1 MSLEYQIIVNEQ
13 LESIRARLGSMQSE
27 AENVLRRAIRQTGNA
42 VRKRMLEE
50 ARARYAETDPRLLAN
65 SALKVSA
72 KGDGMTV
79 TLRSRGSPNDLAKF
93 EHQPAPGVRAP
104 VSAHVLAENAMKEIR
119 GQPRPFVN
127 TFRNG
132 KVAIL
137 RRVPG
142 ETYTLGRAYA
152 VRKLLGW
159 DLTRVETLR
168 TVSTPQML
176 HKDEVTE
183 AAYKQFVE
191 DLPAA
196 IEKLI
201 ARTLKKGTA

>member
-1 MSLEYQIIVNEQ
+1 MSLEYQVKVDQQ

-27 AENVLRRAIRQTGNA
+27 AENVLRRAIRQTGNT

-79 TLRSRGSPNDLAKF
+79 TLRSRGSPNDLSKF

-119 GQPRPFVN
+119 GQPRPFTA

-132 KVAIL
+132 KIAIL

-142 ETYTLGRAYA
+142 ETYRSGRAYA

-159 DLTRVETLR
+159 DLTRVEKLLTI
-168 TVSTPQML
+168 STPQML
-176 HKDEVTE
+176 HNDEVVD
-183 AAYKQFVE
+183 AAYAQFAE
-191 DLPAA
+191 ELPAA